1 MVYLRLIEKLNKDLH
16 TVLVVYIGSSKLTL
30 KYKQM
35 DGITTEQWDCL
46 LKLFEESNV
55 WIRFWEVLNVA
66 FWFNRIFTWDLIRL
80 YDSVSEYTT
89 SLCSSPHCHYVGTFQ
104 QPKLL

>member
-35 DGITTEQWDCL
+35 DGITTEQ
-46 LKLFEESNV
+46 
-55 WIRFWEVLNVA
+55 
-66 FWFNRIFTWDLIRL
+66 
-80 YDSVSEYTT
+80 
-89 SLCSSPHCHYVGTFQ
+89 
-104 QPKLL
+104 